1 MHWSTQYIGLP
12 VSPLGTSRDGV
23 DCWGLVV
30 LVYQEIFGIRLEHH
44 RHHLLA
50 AHRGE
55 AIDCTDFQ
63 MITQPTDD
71 PVDGDVLHMW
81 SIRDGVKTP
90 NHIGLVAGH
99 KHKILHVQEG
109 AGSVIMDVSRT
120 PNTWRPI
127 AYYKRPGR

>member
-12 VSPLGTSRDGV
+12 VSPLGTSRGGV
-23 DCWGLVV
+23 DCWGLVM
-30 LVYQEIFGIRLEHH
+30 LVYAEIFSIRLEHH
-44 RHHLLA
+44 RDHLLA
-50 AHRGE
+50 AHRGGQ
-55 AIDCTDFQ
+55 IDCADFQ
-63 MITQPTDD
+63 AITEPTED